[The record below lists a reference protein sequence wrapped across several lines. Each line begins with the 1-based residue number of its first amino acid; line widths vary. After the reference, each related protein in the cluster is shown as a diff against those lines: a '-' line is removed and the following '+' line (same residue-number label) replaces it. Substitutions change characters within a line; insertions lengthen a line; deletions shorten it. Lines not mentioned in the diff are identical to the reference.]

1 MDLNYIIGRLEA
13 AEVPS
18 GFERDLVI
26 IGSDFYIVAKKERNV
41 FLGKDQPILHLI
53 KAGMNPKGFFFAR
66 NHRARMLI
74 EKNNVL
80 ATELLR
86 RTGTKKRKP
95 SPTDYGGGGDDR
107 FPYPYIFNPPRPP
120 GDLTRAAQVHVHIP
134 LKENLPEDDIYCQ
147 FCGME
152 LTSEEQFTH
161 SCKSKPK

>member
-1 MDLNYIIGRLEA
+1 MDVKYIIGKLEA

-26 IGSDFYIVAKKERNV
+26 IGSDFYFVAKKERNV
-41 FLGKDQPILHLI
+41 FLGRDQPTLQLK
-53 KAGMNPKGFFFAR
+53 KAVFKREGVFFSKD
-66 NHRARMLI
+66 HRARMLI

-86 RTGTKKRKP
+86 RTGAKKRKP
-95 SPTDYGGGGDDR
+95 SPTDYGSGGDDH

-120 GDLTRAAQVHVHIP
+120 GDLSRAAQVHVHIP
-134 LKENLPEDDIYCQ
+134 LKGNFPEDDIYCQ

-152 LTSEEQFTH
+152 LASEEQFTH